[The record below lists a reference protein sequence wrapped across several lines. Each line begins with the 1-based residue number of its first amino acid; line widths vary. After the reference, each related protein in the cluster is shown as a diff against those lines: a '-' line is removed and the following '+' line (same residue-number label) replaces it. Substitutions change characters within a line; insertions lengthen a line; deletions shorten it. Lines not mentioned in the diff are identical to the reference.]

1 MELHGLCV
9 SKGDATG
16 IIRIINPNDKVT
28 HYPSPTIIVM
38 KKLDRKFLVEM
49 DKSVVGVIAEEG
61 NIGSH
66 GAGILRQLNIPCI
79 LRIKNATK
87 VLVNNSTA
95 TMHGAKS
102 IVECQILDKDLN
114 ISSSNTD
121 DNTFSYLNV
130 TRKDF
135 ALNNIQA
142 VNSWICPR
150 PDRIYQELRYSIM
163 CDVFASS
170 GHYLFGLPEAKVKRN
185 DKGAILIYGQPS
197 IESVCSFLLC
207 SPSWLIDK
215 SKERTLEF
223 NQIKL
228 TLRKLES
235 QLGTNDLSTI
245 YDIFK
250 VCIDLYR
257 SLFKYAFTSQAI
269 SDELIELY
277 IDFCKHLGITTTR
290 DILHLKSE
298 YVEQCLNSGIDPGVS
313 QRWDSQKVFPHIWDG
328 HIDYTPLEIEPIIQ
342 NVIIE
347 STNHQTLQRDY
358 DAFRII
364 IPLVYQL
371 SEEYFYVSSSI
382 NSFINWAITMICNY
396 INLNEGAC
404 NRDVNYYYSMSLSDF
419 CSLVEKHL
427 KKEIMYE

>member
-9 SKGDATG
+9 SKGDAIG
-16 IIRIINPNDKVT
+16 IIRVVNPDDKVI
-28 HYPSPTIIVM
+28 YYSSPTIIVM

-49 DKSVVGVIAEEG
+49 DKNVVGVIAEEG

-87 VLVNNSTA
+87 VLSNNSTA
-95 TMHGAKS
+95 MIHGAKS
-102 IVECQILDKDLN
+102 IVECETSDKDLDF
-114 ISSSNTD
+114 SLL
-121 DNTFSYLNV
+121 DNESDTFSYLNV
-130 TRKDF
+130 TKKDF
-135 ALNNIQA
+135 SLQDIYA
-142 VNSWICPR
+142 VNSWVCPR
-150 PDRIYQELRYSIM
+150 PDRVYQELRYSIM

-207 SPSWLIDK
+207 SPSWLIVK
-215 SKERTLEF
+215 SKERTIEF

-228 TLRKLES
+228 SLRKIES
-235 QLGTNDLSTI
+235 QLDPNNISTL
-245 YDIFK
+245 YDIFM
-250 VCIDLYR
+250 VCIDLYK

-277 IDFCKHLGITTTR
+277 IDFCKQLGITTTR
-290 DILHLKSE
+290 DILHLKSV
-298 YVEQCLNSGIDPGVS
+298 YVEQCLNSGFDPGVS
-313 QRWDSQKVFPHIWDG
+313 QIWESQKAFPHIWDG
-328 HIDYTPLEIEPIIQ
+328 HIDYTPLEIEPTIQ
-342 NVIIE
+342 NAIIKT
-347 STNHQTLQRDY
+347 SNHQTLQRDY
-358 DAFRII
+358 EAFRII

-396 INLNEGAC
+396 ININEGTC
-404 NRDVNYYYSMSLSDF
+404 NRNVDYYYSLSLSSF
-419 CSLVEKHL
+419 CSIVEKYL
-427 KKEIMYE
+427 KKEDKYE